1 MRRCIPIGLAV
12 LLALPALSGQVTIDE
27 TKSQAEKAQGGEKAK
42 LCAELA
48 EQLVDVV
55 HQQFNKGNIQQAQAT
70 VQDILKYAA
79 MARDAAITSHGKMKQ
94 TEIVLRE
101 TQRRL
106 EALKRTLSVNDRPP
120 LNEVEK
126 KLEQFRQDILDEMF
140 APPKKQRNSHSD
152 TVHRGIGFG

>member
-1 MRRCIPIGLAV
+1 MRRRARRRKLRAV
-12 LLALPALSGQVTIDE
+12 R
-27 TKSQAEKAQGGEKAK
+27 SQPLDG
-42 LCAELA
+42 
-48 EQLVDVV
+48 V

-106 EALKRTLSVNDRPP
+106 EALKRTFSVNGRSTKSRKSWNNSDKTFWMRCLRRPRS
-120 LNEVEK
+120 K
-126 KLEQFRQDILDEMF
+126 
-140 APPKKQRNSHSD
+140 
-152 TVHRGIGFG
+152 GIRIQTRCTAG

>member
-12 LLALPALSGQVTIDE
+12 LLALPALSGQATIDE
-27 TKSQAEKAQGGEKAK
+27 TKSQAEKAQGGEKAR

-55 HQQFNKGNIQQAQAT
+55 HQQFNKGNTQQAQAT
-70 VQDILKYAA
+70 VRDILKYAA

-126 KLEQFRQDILDEMF
+126 SWNNSGKTFWMRCLRR
-140 APPKKQRNSHSD
+140 PRRQRNSHSG